1 MSVDPNTIA
10 QLLSLS
16 FTTGNQNVSDQSN
29 LLSGQ
34 TNSAY
39 SNLFGTLLMLMMN
52 NDSGNSMTAL
62 SRTASEADTGALT
75 AGASADTD
83 RLLWQQLSSS
93 VSPLGQSSAASASSL
108 SGTGKTSDYEPAIQ
122 AMSKKY
128 SVDANLIRSVI
139 EAESGGN
146 PNATSAAGAEGL
158 MQLMPGTAAGLGVT
172 NAYDPVQNIEGGTK
186 YLRKLLDRYNNNYAL
201 ALAAYNAGSGNVEK
215 YGGIPPFT
223 ETQAYVKKIMNNLQ
237 TVSV

>member
-93 VSPLGQSSAASASSL
+93 VSPLGQSSATSASSL